1 MSPRAED
8 SLHLIREVETRAA
21 RARLREAQ
29 ARISAQLLGLVKLRR
44 RSEAIL
50 ARGGASV
57 LEERRLL
64 ASLTRRRIEETR
76 ELERMTRE
84 AALLLSRYRE
94 ARDRRDAVARLRDR
108 RRSEREALLER
119 RSDEAAGAAAALRIL
134 ASRGDGEEDPCEGS

>member
-1 MSPRAED
+1 MGRAED
-8 SLHLIREVETRAA
+8 SLHLLREVEARAA

-29 ARISAQLLGLVKLRR
+29 ARISAQLIGLVKLRR

-64 ASLTRRRIEETR
+64 DSLARRRIEKTR

-84 AALLLSRYRE
+84 AAILLTRYRE
-94 ARDRRDAVARLRDR
+94 ARDRRDAVARLGER

-134 ASRGDGEEDPCEGS
+134 AAREDEEERPCEES